1 VFTETFSQPGPG
13 AQGGQGWQGGQGGQ
27 GGQGWQGG
35 QGGPSGPSQTWQ
47 GYFNVVSYRPY
58 FNVDTIDVTDRII
71 DSLMVN
77 ADFIEKTSHNP
88 DM

>member
-1 VFTETFSQPGPG
+1 MLLSASLYLFSHVFTESFSQPGPG
-13 AQGGQGWQGGQGGQ
+13 AQGG
-27 GGQGWQGG
+27 QGG

-47 GYFNVVSYRPY
+47 GYFNVLSYRPY
-58 FNVDTIDVTDRII
+58 FNVDTIDVTGRIK